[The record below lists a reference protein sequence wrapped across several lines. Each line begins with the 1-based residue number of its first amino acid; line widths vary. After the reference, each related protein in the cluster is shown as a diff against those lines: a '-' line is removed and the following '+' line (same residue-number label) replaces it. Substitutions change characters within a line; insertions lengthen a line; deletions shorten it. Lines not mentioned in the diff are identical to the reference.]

1 MNYIIKEENNNLE
14 LTINKKLI
22 NIILLSETINN

>member
-1 MNYIIKEENNNLE
+1 MNYIIKEENNTLE
-14 LTINKKLI
+14 LTTNKKLI